1 MYIYTDL
8 QTDYISF
15 LGYRNKIP
23 QAGWL
28 KQLWRPAFQDQG
40 ATPFTC
46 RGRLLSGSSHGFPSP
61 CICVLISFFSKDISN
76 TSLGPKLMALF

>member
-15 LGYRNKIP
+15 LGCRNKIP

-28 KQLWRPAFQDQG
+28 KQLWRLAFQDQG
-40 ATPFTC
+40 ASWV
-46 RGRLLSGSSHGFPSP
+46 G
-61 CICVLISFFSKDISN
+61 FFSSLLP
-76 TSLGPKLMALF
+76 SRVEAVFFLGPCVVFLLHVSVS